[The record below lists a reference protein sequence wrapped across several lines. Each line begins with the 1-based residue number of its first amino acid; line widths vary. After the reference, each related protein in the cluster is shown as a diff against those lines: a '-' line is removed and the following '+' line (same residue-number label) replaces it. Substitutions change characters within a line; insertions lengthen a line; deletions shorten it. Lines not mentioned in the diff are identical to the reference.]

1 MQVPRYRTAYTAI
14 RLAPVMVD
22 MNLPLRETLAPG
34 PLFFS
39 LRASPA
45 LVTSLSLRLFLFFF
59 SVPLSLTVVLCA
71 CSALQSSFLFIS
83 LCALS
88 LPPSFPL
95 RKFAMLHGEEQKSI
109 SRGENWVTERAW
121 RDKKRCW
128 MIRVWVFMYV
138 RFIKHLATD

>member
-22 MNLPLRETLAPG
+22 MNLPLRETLA
-34 PLFFS
+34 LLVLSFS
-39 LRASPA
+39 LCAP
-45 LVTSLSLRLFLFFF
+45 LPLSLLFLFVFFF

-83 LCALS
+83 LCALP

-109 SRGENWVTERAW
+109 SRGENWVTERAG

-128 MIRVWVFMYV
+128 MIRVWVFMYIV
-138 RFIKHLATD
+138 P